1 MRSTTTPSSDAIL
14 VLDIGNSRM
23 KWARLVDGVLVD
35 HGAASYTVAQVPKLL
50 NRKFNT
56 AKPPR
61 RVVASSV
68 GKAAAKDALS
78 QWVTENWALQV
89 EYVAVEQDAWGVTC
103 AYRDYDTFGEDRWL
117 ALIAAH
123 KKCKGPVC
131 VVDCGTALTVDALAS
146 DGKHL
151 GGLIV
156 PGIGLM
162 RRTLSR
168 GTERIGKMPKNG
180 TMSAAA
186 QNTWLGRSAQE
197 GVMAGTMWA
206 AVAFI
211 DRVVAD
217 LEAELHRHVTCILA
231 GGDAQAV
238 CPLLTREAICEP
250 HLVLQ
255 GLAIVAGNVSVG
267 NAVVGNTD
275 DSSKT

>member
-23 KWARLVDGVLVD
+23 KWARLVDGVLAG
-35 HGAASYTVAQVPKLL
+35 HGAAPYTVAQVPKLL
-50 NRKFNT
+50 DRKLNT

-68 GKAAAKDALS
+68 GKAGAKDALS
-78 QWVTENWALQV
+78 QWATENWALQV
-89 EYVAVEQDAWGVTC
+89 EYVVVEQEAWGVTC

-168 GTERIGKMPKNG
+168 GAERIGKMPKND

-217 LEAELHRHVTCILA
+217 LEAELHQHVTCILA
-231 GGDAQAV
+231 GGDAQTV

-250 HLVLQ
+250 DLVLQ
-255 GLAIVAGNVSVG
+255 GLAIVAG